1 MDFNAGD
8 ASVGLL
14 SKIEFNGVDE
24 STALCQANA
33 SIVPTS

>member
-8 ASVGLL
+8 AEVGLL

-24 STALCQANA
+24 SMALANA
-33 SIVPTS
+33 SNVPTS